1 MAFNEDA
8 SCQKR
13 WIKGMPSFFRSAF
26 GVFPKRL
33 PCPAARRSIASF
45 VCFAFMIA
53 EFGMTIS
60 NDSTIALSNST
71 ELISMNSTDY
81 IVLKTALAWLHE
93 GKRMA
98 IATVVQTWGSSP
110 RPVGSWLA
118 IREDGQVVG
127 SVSGG
132 CVEDDLIRRVQT
144 EILTR
149 NTPELVVYGVS
160 KEEAARFGL
169 PCGGTL
175 RLLVEPRPEQD
186 ILDSILEKI
195 ESHQIILRRVNL
207 GSGKSTLHLG
217 TREDGFSLSESEMQ
231 TSYGPRWRMFVIG
244 AGQLSLYVANFAL
257 AADFDVVVIDPREEY
272 TEGLSQEGIQFIKG
286 MPDDVMQELGIDSHT
301 AIVALTHDPKIDDLA
316 LIDALQSKAFY
327 IGTLGSY
334 TNTIKRKERLRE
346 INLSTEQL
354 DRLHGPVGLSI
365 GALTPPEIAVSVMAE
380 VIAVKYGKQT

>member
-1 MAFNEDA
+1 
-8 SCQKR
+8 
-13 WIKGMPSFFRSAF
+13 
-26 GVFPKRL
+26 
-33 PCPAARRSIASF
+33 
-45 VCFAFMIA
+45 
-53 EFGMTIS
+53 
-60 NDSTIALSNST
+60 
-71 ELISMNSTDY
+71 MNSTDY
-81 IVLKTALAWLHE
+81 IVLKTALAWLRE
-93 GKRMA
+93 GKRIA

-144 EILTR
+144 EILTH
-149 NTPELVVYGVS
+149 NTPELVIYGVS

-175 RLLVEPRPEQD
+175 RLLVEPSPEQAVLEE
-186 ILDSILEKI
+186 ILKGI
-195 ESHQIILRRVNL
+195 ESHQIILRRVDL
-207 GSGKSTLHLG
+207 GSGKSTLYPG
-217 TREDGFSLSESEMQ
+217 SREDGFSLGESEMQ

-257 AADFDVVVIDPREEY
+257 ASDFDVIVIDPREEY

-316 LIDALQSKAFY
+316 LIDALQSNAFY
-327 IGTLGSY
+327 VGALGSY
-334 TNTIKRKERLRE
+334 TNTLKRKERLRE
-346 INLSTEQL
+346 FNISTEQL
-354 DRLHGPVGLSI
+354 DRLHGPVGLEI

-380 VIAVKYGKQT
+380 VIAVKHGKRA

>member
-1 MAFNEDA
+1 
-8 SCQKR
+8 
-13 WIKGMPSFFRSAF
+13 
-26 GVFPKRL
+26 
-33 PCPAARRSIASF
+33 
-45 VCFAFMIA
+45 
-53 EFGMTIS
+53 
-60 NDSTIALSNST
+60 
-71 ELISMNSTDY
+71 MNSTDY
-81 IVLKTALAWLHE
+81 IVLKTALSWLRE
-93 GKRMA
+93 GKRIA

-149 NTPELVVYGVS
+149 NTPELVIYGVS

-175 RLLVEPRPEQD
+175 RLLVEPSPEQAVLEE
-186 ILDSILEKI
+186 ILKGI
-195 ESHQIILRRVNL
+195 ESHQIILRRVDL
-207 GSGKSTLHLG
+207 GSGKSTLYPG
-217 TREDGFSLSESEMQ
+217 SREDGFSFGESEMQ

-257 AADFDVVVIDPREEY
+257 ASDFDVIVIDPREEY
-272 TEGLSQEGIQFIKG
+272 TEGLHQDGIQFIKG

-327 IGTLGSY
+327 IGALGSY
-334 TNTIKRKERLRE
+334 TNTVKRKERLRE
-346 INLSTEQL
+346 FNLSTEQL

-380 VIAVKYGKQT
+380 VIAVKYGKQN